1 VRAGD
6 DTDTVAA
13 IAGALLGG
21 RHGATALP
29 DEWRTKV
36 HGWPGLDADDLTEL
50 AVRAADAG

>member
-36 HGWPGLDADDLTEL
+36 HGWPGPDADDFTEL